1 MNFKSIW
8 AELEACR
15 NFLGKYGYPAMDKTA
30 IKLGLKPGWFTWV
43 AAVSLF
49 GTEPFTTAQLMRLF
63 PYGLAQVNDECFISA
78 VDQGYLS
85 SESGIFRASEVG
97 LETVRHIFSAT
108 DHSFA
113 LLQPLSDR
121 QLQTLVGLL
130 FSLAEAAF
138 VMPEPPSHFIL
149 NHKRKLRE
157 LTTPTL
163 ICYIERY
170 IGELQSYRDDMYIGT
185 WQAHRIE
192 RHTWELLDILSQN
205 SALTSEGIHEKL
217 SGRGLAQDVCVAD
230 GKELI
235 VRGWLEKCSEYYQ
248 ITPIGKQARAEAEAE
263 TDRLFFLPWACLNM
277 VELEELSHFA
287 KQLNDKLKEKGY
299 PP

>member
-1 MNFKSIW
+1 MNIKSIW
-8 AELEACR
+8 TKLEVCQ
-15 NFLGKYGYPAMDKTA
+15 NFLRKYRYHAMEKTA
-30 IKLGLKPGWFTWV
+30 IQLSLKPGWCNWV
-43 AAVSLF
+43 AAVSFF
-49 GTEPFTTAQLMRLF
+49 GNETFTTTQFIEVVTCNLTR
-63 PYGLAQVNDECFISA
+63 VTDEHFTCA
-78 VDQGYLS
+78 VEQGYLS
-85 SESGIFRASEVG
+85 FESSKFRASEMG

-108 DHSFA
+108 DPSFA

-130 FSLAEAAF
+130 LSLAEAAF

-163 ICYIERY
+163 ICSIERY

-192 RHTWELLDILSQN
+192 RHTWELLDLLSQN
-205 SALTSEGIHEKL
+205 GALTSVGIHEKL

-230 GKELI
+230 GKELM

-248 ITPIGKQARAEAEAE
+248 ITPVGRQARAETEAE
-263 TDRLFFLPWACLNM
+263 TDCLFFLPWACLNM

-287 KQLNDKLKEKGY
+287 
-299 PP
+299 